1 MLRITIVVF
10 LIFISFALMAQ
21 PGDPGG
27 DPGAV
32 PITGIEI
39 LIGIGVSLGLG
50 KFLKSKK
57 DK

>member
-27 DPGAV
+27 DPGV